1 MTIWQKKSNSL
12 KTINEILFKELERL
26 DKQNLSTEQMRNE
39 VSRANALSGTSKV
52 ILNTINIQIKL
63 NKLKENGQRNI
74 VDEIGIEND

>member
-1 MTIWQKKSNSL
+1 MAKGLKSNSL

>member
-1 MTIWQKKSNSL
+1 MAKGLKSNSL

-26 DKQNLSTEQMRNE
+26 DKENLSTEQMRNE

>member
-1 MTIWQKKSNSL
+1 MKKGLKSNSL

>member
-1 MTIWQKKSNSL
+1 
-12 KTINEILFKELERL
+12 
-26 DKQNLSTEQMRNE
+26 MRNE